1 MFNTRIN
8 ARREI
13 VIQRHRR
20 RSNTKSSNMK
30 SLLIPNSNYLREF
43 SSITSLHGIMYLG
56 EPRRPLLER

>member
-1 MFNTRIN
+1 MFN

-20 RSNTKSSNMK
+20 KSKTKSSKIK
-30 SLLIPNSNYLREF
+30 SLLLPNNNYLREF

-56 EPRRPLLER
+56 EPKRPLLER